1 MVLKKPINF
10 FLSTSIYCASSLF
23 FDSLLYFIFFTVFL
37 SDIFCLNGRDGDS
50 VKGEWGRGWT
60 YRRDDLQQMATQP
73 GREPPP
79 TASSAN
85 RFRRELNQVL
95 TRQRHA
101 LASSSV
107 LLFIVY
113 SRLIIPK
120 TSVITIRNFKH
131 AQTTGPSPPGGR
143 DGPAI
148 GLGPSQEFARAIPSL
163 GSERSKAT
171 PRLPADNN
179 NADRSKYLDKM
190 S

>member
-1 MVLKKPINF
+1 MQALYFLIPFFILF
-10 FLSTSIYCASSLF
+10 FLLCFYR
-23 FDSLLYFIFFTVFL
+23 IFFVL
-37 SDIFCLNGRDGDS
+37 MVEMAI
-50 VKGEWGRGWT
+50 VWKGSGGRGWT

-148 GLGPSQEFARAIPSL
+148 GLGPSQEFAWALPGL
-163 GSERSKAT
+163 GPERSKAT
-171 PRLPADNN
+171 PEVACPP
-179 NADRSKYLDKM
+179 K
-190 S
+190 